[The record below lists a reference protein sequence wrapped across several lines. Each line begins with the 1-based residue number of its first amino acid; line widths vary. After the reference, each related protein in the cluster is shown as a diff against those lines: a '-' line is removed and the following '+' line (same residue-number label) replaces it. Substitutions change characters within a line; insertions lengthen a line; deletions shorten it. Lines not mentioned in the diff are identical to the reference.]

1 MSEKQ
6 QEEEQ
11 RQPPFGAD
19 RTHFEG
25 LGDQWAVLVGNPAAL
40 MPQIVATVL
49 QAGGMRPSWHR
60 TDARD
65 EYVLMAWPEKEPA
78 RAAVLMHGQP
88 GEQLNPAT
96 AVPLLEGLPNDL
108 TVDDVHV
115 WERGMEANVAVSM
128 IEGRNPMWFYDP
140 LYFRDREDL
149 TPGVTHTFLISGLAY
164 GVRRALLDEMTIT
177 QGPHFEA
184 YAAAW
189 REEHPDAD
197 PLEMPPL
204 KVNLVGKHLI
214 MPGRNFCEYQMRA
227 TVVSVETTHLDKEEI
242 YILRLRFGFDDRPPL
257 NLALYAPRRVCVKGY
272 EPKSGDEIDAYVW
285 LQGRIADY
293 VADPESGVGEEAPVQ

>member
-11 RQPPFGAD
+11 QQPPFGAD

-49 QAGGMRPSWHR
+49 QAGGMRPSWRR

-88 GEQLNPAT
+88 GEQLKPAT

>member
-1 MSEKQ
+1 MSEER
-6 QEEEQ
+6 QEEQ
-11 RQPPFGAD
+11 QQIPFGAD
-19 RTHFEG
+19 RAHFEG
-25 LGDQWAVLVGNPAAL
+25 LGDQWGVLVGDPAAL

-49 QAGGMRPSWHR
+49 HAGGMRPSWQR
-60 TDARD
+60 RDGKD

-78 RAAVLMHGQP
+78 RAAVLMHGRS
-88 GEQLNPAT
+88 GEKLKPAT

-108 TVDDVHV
+108 TVDSVHV
-115 WERGMEANVAVSM
+115 WERGMEAHVAVM
-128 IEGRNPMWFYDP
+128 MLEGRNPMWFYDP

-177 QGPHFEA
+177 RGPHFEA
-184 YAAAW
+184 YAATW

-197 PLEMPPL
+197 TLDMPPL
-204 KVNLVGKHLI
+204 KVKLAGKHMI

-227 TVVSVETTHLDKEEI
+227 TVLSVESTRLDKEDI
-242 YILRLRFGFDDRPPL
+242 YIIRLQFGFEDRPPL
-257 NLALYAPRRVCVKGY
+257 DVAVYAPRRVCVKGY
-272 EPKSGDEIDAYVW
+272 EPKAGDEIDAYVW

-293 VADPESGVGEEAPVQ
+293 VVPGTSVGEESAES

>member
-6 QEEEQ
+6 QKEQ
-11 RQPPFGAD
+11 QQPPFGAD
-19 RTHFEG
+19 RAHFEG
-25 LGDQWAVLVGNPAAL
+25 LGDQWAVLVDNPAAL

-60 TDARD
+60 KDAKD

-88 GEQLNPAT
+88 GEQLKPAT

-115 WERGMEANVAVSM
+115 WERGMEAHVAVSM
-128 IEGRNPMWFYDP
+128 IEGHNPMWFYDP

-149 TPGVTHTFLISGLAY
+149 TPGVTHTFLVSGLAY
-164 GVRRALLDEMTIT
+164 GLRRALLDEMTIA
-177 QGPHFEA
+177 QGPRFEA

-197 PLEMPPL
+197 PLDMPPL

-214 MPGRNFCEYQMRA
+214 MPERNFCEYQMRA
-227 TVVSVETTHLDKEEI
+227 TIVSVETTQLDKEEL
-242 YILRLRFGFDDRPPL
+242 YILHLQFGFDERPPL
-257 NLALYAPRRVCVKGY
+257 DVALYAPKRVCVKGY
-272 EPKSGDEIDAYVW
+272 EPKAGDEIDAYVW

-293 VADPESGVGEEAPVQ
+293 VVPGTSVGEEPPVQ